1 MRVIK
6 RNGTYEPVKFD
17 KISSRVKKQ
26 TYDLDRDYVDAM
38 EVSKK
43 VISGLYD
50 GVTSKEL
57 DKLAAETAASLTRIH
72 PDYSV
77 LAARIAITSLKKE
90 TNKSFK
96 DTIDKLYHYVNKKTG
111 ENAGLISDE
120 VYNVV
125 LENTEKIE
133 SMIIQDRDYDFDY
146 I

>member
-6 RNGTYEPVKFD
+6 RNGIDELVRFD

-72 PDYSV
+72 PDYSI

-90 TNKSFK
+90 TNKK
-96 DTIDKLYHYVNKKTG
+96 
-111 ENAGLISDE
+111 
-120 VYNVV
+120 
-125 LENTEKIE
+125 
-133 SMIIQDRDYDFDY
+133 
-146 I
+146 